1 MRKLTKRQKAKNKVA
16 YKNIR
21 KEYEK
26 VKDKSPVPMTYKQF
40 KARVVSR
47 SKSDNISLK
56 DAAKKEARTE
66 TFWSPAERS
75 RENLLSGIKEK
86 HSEAYGRITKL
97 SRNEKGRFTS
107 VKDNLKWDKD
117 RGGYVLKSGNKS
129 YFINVTNSPEEV
141 NIEEIL

>member
-26 VKDKSPVPMTYKQF
+26 IKDKSPVPITYMQF
-40 KARVVSR
+40 KQRVMSR
-47 SKSDNISLK
+47 AKADNMSIK
-56 DAAKKEARTE
+56 EAAKRETRID
-66 TFWSPAERS
+66 TFWTPAERS
-75 RENLLSGIKEK
+75 RDNLLAGIKEK
-86 HSEAYGRITKL
+86 HSEAYSRIRKL

-107 VKDNLKWDKD
+107 VKDNLKWDKQ

-129 YFINVTNSPEEV
+129 YFIDVTNSPEEV

>member
-75 RENLLSGIKEK
+75 RENLLSSLKEK
-86 HSEAYGRITKL
+86 HSEAYGKIRNL
-97 SRNEKGRFTS
+97 SRNKGRFAS
-107 VKDNLKWDKD
+107 IKENLKWDKS
-117 RGGYVLKSGNKS
+117 RGGYVLTSGSKS